1 MSNVKFLRGTQTK
14 LNSLTSFSEGA
25 FYLTSDTDRLYFAQS
40 DNELVYL
47 NKYIIN
53 INTMDDLPSLNTVN
67 DGDFYYILK
76 DNILCTKLTHD
87 GVSEWVQ
94 INKVIDTNTDTS
106 LDNVVFTSKVSEDK
120 SKITITGT
128 FTQGNRDIANGGALL
143 PNDKQPKNIA
153 ASFDITSELIG
164 QITVNTNVDVTVDNI
179 SNNSATIKTTGTGSS
194 TDENAGFKISGTGGV
209 TIAGNSEEI
218 VINSKEY
225 SLQSAANSTDIQ
237 MPSGGAIGNNKVSL
251 TSNAA
256 NKSVV
261 INGAAEGA
269 IDISHKDYTYSN
281 VNELDD
287 QNVTEEVAVPTIK
300 ILSGLEVDNGHVTG
314 VKQSEIQLAND
325 RIKSATLNN
334 GSLDIQM
341 AYANGKNSNL
351 ISTGDVFY
359 YTIGKNNIPV
369 GANLDEL
376 YYTKSEI
383 DADRQALNAL
393 SLEGEIAEGQ
403 QLPEISVK
411 KGYTYI
417 ITSSHEIKVG
427 EDETGKEKYIN
438 AKVGDL
444 FIASGEENAE
454 GYLETITWIYVPS
467 GDETVYTY
475 TLTSNSTDGIV
486 LTRNDGPTNKIAI
499 SNDDVVIVDSTN
511 NELSFSHVK
520 TNPALITKPGSE
532 TIDNTNEDASF
543 NAITGITVNDYG
555 HVEEITTTNF
565 SLPNN
570 NHKLSVANNVISLTN
585 VNNVNKG
592 NVTIEGGDKLTASTA
607 NDIITISH
615 DTLTPNIITSE
626 IVEID
631 LTKKEEFTTLNS
643 IDYDDYGHVKEITN
657 LPVNFVTVGKFT
669 HDISSNNNIIT
680 IKDTVEK
687 NTGVLMSSKTTEL
700 SSESLLFELTSRTD
714 PETKEVIKKITAEIE
729 WGEF

>member
-14 LNSLTSFSEGA
+14 LDSLTSFNEGA

-40 DNELVYL
+40 NNELVYL
-47 NKYIIN
+47 NKYITKV
-53 INTMDDLPSLNTVN
+53 NTLAELQSMANLN
-67 DGDFYYILK
+67 DGDFYYVVK
-76 DNILCTKLTHD
+76 ENILCTRITDSD
-87 GVSEWVQ
+87 GTVHWVQ
-94 INKVIDTNTDTS
+94 INASQDTNTDTALEKVTFKS
-106 LDNVVFTSKVSEDK
+106 AVSEDK

-128 FTQGNRDIANGGALL
+128 FKQKNTDINSGTAVTN
-143 PNDKQPKNIA
+143 KQPADIT

-164 QITVNTNVDVTVDNI
+164 QITVNTDVDVTVD
-179 SNNSATIKTTGTGSS
+179 SVENNSATIKTSGTGSS
-194 TDENAGFKISGTGGV
+194 VSENAGFKISGTGGV
-209 TIAGNSEEI
+209 TITGNSEEI

-237 MPSGGAIGNNKVSL
+237 MPIDGAIGNNKVSL
-251 TSNAA
+251 TSNAT
-256 NKSVV
+256 NGSVV
-261 INGAAEGA
+261 INGASAGA
-269 IDISHKDYTYSN
+269 IDISHKDYNYN
-281 VNELDD
+281 NANELNN

-417 ITSSHEIKVG
+417 VTSSHEIKIG

-454 GYLETITWIYVPS
+454 GYLETIAWIYVPS

-499 SNDDVVIVDSTN
+499 SNDDAVIVNSTN
-511 NELSFSHVK
+511 NELSFSHAK

-555 HVEEITTTNF
+555 HVEKITTTNF

-570 NHKLSVANNVISLTN
+570 NHKLSVADNVISLTN

-592 NVTIEGGDKLTASTA
+592 NVTIKGGDNLTASTA

-615 DTLTPNIITSE
+615 NTLTPNIITSK

>member
-209 TIAGNSEEI
+209 TITGNSEEI

-237 MPSGGAIGNNKVSL
+237 MPIDGAIGNNKVSL
-251 TSNAA
+251 TSNAT
-256 NKSVV
+256 NGSVV
-261 INGAAEGA
+261 INGASAGA
-269 IDISHKDYTYSN
+269 IDISHKDYNYN
-281 VNELDD
+281 NANELDD
-287 QNVTEEVAVPTIK
+287 QDVVKATGIPVIEV
-300 ILSGLEVDNGHVTG
+300 LSGLDVENGHVIG
-314 VKQSEIQLAND
+314 VKKSEVQLNAD
-325 RIKSATLNN
+325 KIDSVSVTEN
-334 GSLDIQM
+334 GALEIQM
-341 AYANGKNSNL
+341 AYADGTKKGAP
-351 ISTGDVFY
+351 ISTGDVLY
-359 YTIGKNNIPV
+359 YTIGDNNVAI
-369 GANLDEL
+369 GSNLDEL
-376 YYTKSEI
+376 YYTKAEI
-383 DADRQALNAL
+383 DNELRAVNAL
-393 SLEGEIAEGQ
+393 VLKGELKDGQ
-403 QLPEISVK
+403 DVPEASELVPVHA
-411 KGYTYI
+411 GDTYI
-417 ITSSHEIKVG
+417 VTAAHTVNG
-427 EDETGKEKYIN
+427 LN

-444 FIASGEENAE
+444 FIATGEENDE
-454 GYLETITWIYVPS
+454 GYLNSITWIYVPS

-486 LTRNDGPTNKIAI
+486 LARNDGPTNKIAI
-499 SNDDVVIVDSTN
+499 SDDDVVVVDSTN
-511 NELSFSHVK
+511 NTLSFSHVK
-520 TNPALITKPGSE
+520 TNPTTDSSASNTVNN
-532 TIDNTNEDASF
+532 IDEDASF
-543 NAITGITVNDYG
+543 EVVTNVEANEYG
-555 HVEEITTTNF
+555 HVEKITTTNF
-565 SLPNN
+565 TLPNN
-570 NHKLSVANNVISLTN
+570 NHSLSVANNTISLAN
-585 VNNVNKG
+585 KNGVNKG
-592 NVTIEGGDKLTASTA
+592 NVIIEGGDKLTASTA
-607 NDIITISH
+607 NNTITISH
-615 DTLTPNIITSE
+615 DTLTPSITE
-626 IVEID
+626 ANNNQIEID
-631 LTKKEEFTTLNS
+631 LSLDHTKALFTTLQS
-643 IDYDDYGHVKEITN
+643 IDHDGYGHIDEIKNSKVSFISINQFNHSKTQDADTGVITIENKVNKSNGVNVASNTTTLSSSSIN
-657 LPVNFVTVGKFT
+657 LTL
-669 HDISSNNNIIT
+669 SNNA
-680 IKDTVEK
+680 
-687 NTGVLMSSKTTEL
+687 
-700 SSESLLFELTSRTD
+700 
-714 PETKEVIKKITAEIE
+714 ITAEIE

>member
-14 LNSLTSFSEGA
+14 LDSLQSFNEGA

-40 DNELVYL
+40 NNELVYL
-47 NKYIIN
+47 NKYITKV
-53 INTMDDLPSLNTVN
+53 NTLAELQAMTNLN
-67 DGDFYYILK
+67 DGDFYYVVK
-76 DNILCTKLTHD
+76 ENILCTRITDSD
-87 GVSEWVQ
+87 GTVHWAQ
-94 INKVIDTNTDTS
+94 INASQDTNTDTS
-106 LDNVVFTSKVSEDK
+106 LDGVTFSSKVSDDK

-128 FTQGNRDIANGGALL
+128 FKQKNTDINSGTAVTN
-143 PNDKQPKNIA
+143 KQPADIT

-164 QITVNTNVDVTVDNI
+164 QITVNTDVDVTVD
-179 SNNSATIKTTGTGSS
+179 SVKNNSATIKTSGTGSS
-194 TDENAGFKISGTGGV
+194 TGENAGFKISGTGGV
-209 TIAGNSEEI
+209 TITGNSEEI
-218 VINSKEY
+218 VIDSKEY

-237 MPSGGAIGNNKVSL
+237 MPIDGAIGNNKVSL
-251 TSNAA
+251 TSNAT
-256 NKSVV
+256 NGSIV
-261 INGAAEGA
+261 INGASAGA
-269 IDISHKDYTYSN
+269 IDISHKDYTYNN

-287 QNVTEEVAVPTIK
+287 QNVVKATGIPTIE
-300 ILSGLEVDNGHVTG
+300 ILSGLDVENGHVVG
-314 VKQSEIQLAND
+314 VKKSEVQLNAD
-325 RIKSATLNN
+325 KVDSVSVTEN
-334 GSLDIQM
+334 GALEIQM
-341 AYANGKNSNL
+341 AYADGTKKGNP
-351 ISTGDVFY
+351 ISTGDVLY
-359 YTIGKNNIPV
+359 YTIGNNNVAI
-369 GANLDEL
+369 GSNLDEL
-376 YYTKSEI
+376 YYTKAEI
-383 DADRQALNAL
+383 DNELRAVNAL
-393 SLEGEIAEGQ
+393 VLKGELKDGQ
-403 QLPEISVK
+403 DVPQASELVPVHA
-411 KGYTYI
+411 GDTYI
-417 ITSSHEIKVG
+417 VTAAHTVNSLS
-427 EDETGKEKYIN
+427 

-444 FIASGEENAE
+444 FIATGEENDE

-486 LTRNDGPTNKIAI
+486 LTRNDGPTHKIAI
-499 SNDDVVIVDSTN
+499 SDDDVVVVDSIN
-511 NELSFSHVK
+511 NALSFSHTK
-520 TNPALITKPGSE
+520 TNPALITKPESE

-555 HVEEITTTNF
+555 HIEEITTTNF
-565 SLPNN
+565 SLPDN

-631 LTKKEEFTTLNS
+631 LTKKDEFTTLNS
-643 IDYDDYGHVKEITN
+643 IDYDDFGHVKEITN

-700 SSESLLFELTSRTD
+700 SSESLSFELTSRTD